1 MLVNDA
7 ISLLARELRDV
18 DLPYQFTDDDLFSA
32 LVDGVDE
39 LNAVYHQQ
47 FAVSGSGASAVI
59 SPEPDSTE
67 KKIWLI
73 SSAIIIISG
82 EKVRAAASAFVLSNA
97 GGRTDL
103 TGIPEALG
111 SALGVFRGRLNKFIE
126 LAQRQITENQMI
138 SREKTRQVTE

>member
-18 DLPYQFTDDDLFSA
+18 NLPYQFTDDDLFSA
-32 LVDGVDE
+32 LVDGIDE
-39 LNAVYHQQ
+39 LNAIYHQQ
-47 FAVSGSGASAVI
+47 FLVSGSGASATI

-67 KKIWLI
+67 KKIWLM
-73 SSAIIIISG
+73 SSAIILVNG
-82 EKVRAAASAFVLSNA
+82 ERVRTAASALVLSNA

-103 TGIPEALG
+103 TGLPEALG
-111 SALGVFRGRLNKFIE
+111 SALGGFRNRLSKFIE

>member
-39 LNAVYHQQ
+39 LNHQQ
-47 FAVSGSGASAVI
+47 FAVSGSGALAII